1 MVKSA
6 EMMQESEEFI
16 SSTDVIDKSH
26 SRLYTQHKSNLKETR
41 HSSHCLRSCLRFC
54 FKKKTNVEQRGATME
69 PQLEQTTTS
78 EGGLRELTSTWF
90 IQTQAALIS
99 HNGLFPNWFL
109 GFISRRDAEEMLID
123 KQLGCFLIRLS
134 DKALGYILSYRGR
147 DRCRHFVINQSD
159 SGQFVVHGDSFGHN
173 TVSDLI
179 EYFKEKPI
187 EPFGEYLT
195 TSCFGVQNEELY
207 DTIRVSP
214 KQRPVAKVHA
224 LKAKK
229 NQSNQ
234 GSNQVP
240 PGNRR
245 KNRTEDLPA
254 PPRRSR
260 HLESGSASENP
271 DMVCYAQVKTKKS
284 RERQMQADHSR
295 PSSAYS
301 EAELLDSRSRSMPLL
316 LNSSEEQNYRLSVTP
331 PLPSRDTP
339 SPEPSYRGAGRS
351 PSPEPSPGR
360 PLSVL
365 SLDLY
370 RLASQ
375 QSPDPGTTADGG
387 AVYAEVPGGH
397 RPPEDDT
404 YEQIQIP
411 VDSNPYEP
419 VGLLRVKHEPSARR
433 VKNDKW
439 KRIFPD
445 VKRKL

>member
-1 MVKSA
+1 M
-6 EMMQESEEFI
+6 
-16 SSTDVIDKSH
+16 D
-26 SRLYTQHKSNLKETR
+26 L
-41 HSSHCLRSCLRFC
+41 
-54 FKKKTNVEQRGATME
+54 
-69 PQLEQTTTS
+69 QLEPTTTS

-90 IQTQAALIS
+90 IQTQAPLIS

-109 GFISRRDAEEMLID
+109 GFISRRDAEEKLKD
-123 KQLGCFLIRLS
+123 KQLGCFLVRLS

-147 DRCRHFVINQSD
+147 DRCRHFVINQND

-173 TVSDLI
+173 TVSELI

-195 TSCFGVQNEELY
+195 TSCFGVEIEDLY

-229 NQSNQ
+229 QQ
-234 GSNQVP
+234 ASNQVP

-245 KNRTEDLPA
+245 KTRPEDVPA

-260 HLESGSASENP
+260 HLESGSTSENP

-284 RERQMQADHSR
+284 RERQMQADNSR
-295 PSSAYS
+295 PSSTFS

-351 PSPEPSPGR
+351 PSPEPSYRGAGRSPSPELTPGR

-375 QSPDPGTTADGG
+375 QSPDPGTTAEGG
-387 AVYAEVPGGH
+387 AVYAEVPGAH

-411 VDSNPYEP
+411 VESNPYEP

-445 VKRKL
+445 VKRKW